1 MTITKEDLR
10 QFSQRD
16 RLAKIA
22 RHIDFLNAAL
32 NVLPNYPANE
42 HDIESYLAE
51 MEKACKDMEVELSRG

>member
-1 MTITKEDLR
+1 MTITKDELR

-16 RLAKIA
+16 KLAKIA

-42 HDIESYLAE
+42 HDINSYLSE

>member
-16 RLAKIA
+16 KLAKIA

-42 HDIESYLAE
+42 HDINSYLSE